1 MTWEYFQYR
10 WDRMQS
16 VDIGLNKMEI
26 KRLHEDVLTLERVL
40 VYLLTK
46 IVLGQKLSI
55 DDPVVR
61 EYLHIEKAENPEQA
75 LAEIAGKVK
84 HASDP
89 RLVKCP
95 KCGSAVRDLEGVHDE
110 TCMWC
115 GYRLTTEY

>member
-16 VDIGLNKMEI
+16 VDIGVNKMEI
-26 KRLHEDVLTLERVL
+26 KRLHEDVMTLERVL
-40 VYLLTK
+40 VYLVTK

-61 EYLHIEKAENPEQA
+61 EFLHIQKAENPEKA
-75 LAEIAGKVK
+75 LVEIAGKVK

-95 KCGSAVRDLEGVHDE
+95 KCGSAVRDLEDVHDE

-115 GYRLTTEY
+115 GHKLTTEY

>member
-26 KRLHEDVLTLERVL
+26 KRLHEDVMTLERVL
-40 VYLLTK
+40 VYLITK

-61 EYLHIEKAENPEQA
+61 EYLHIEKAENPEKA

-95 KCGSAVRDLEGVHDE
+95 KCGSAVRDLEDVHDE
-110 TCMWC
+110 VCMWC
-115 GYRLTTEY
+115 GHRLTTEY